1 MKKMGL
7 KCSDSL
13 KLSNFMGQRI
23 PAHIIIRFQQHYKLF
38 VDHLLERVWSS
49 LQLEWMPVHT
59 GPPSLQQ
66 YSCLHYVCERMPV
79 HDGPSSL
86 LMPALCVWKDACPW
100 WTIFTTNAC
109 TMWVTLAAAA
119 NSAPSVGCPRSPSGV
134 ISALLHTQPICPH
147 IPANQTR
154 NTYTV
159 FITVVTRYFIKH
171 KGHNWGSVSHS
182 LTQVF

>member
-1 MKKMGL
+1 
-7 KCSDSL
+7 
-13 KLSNFMGQRI
+13 
-23 PAHIIIRFQQHYKLF
+23 
-38 VDHLLERVWSS
+38 
-49 LQLEWMPVHT
+49 MPVHD
-59 GPPSLQQ
+59 GPSSLLMPALCVWKDACPWWTILDHLH
-66 YSCLHYVCERMPV
+66 YECLHYVCERMPV

-86 LMPALCVWKDACPW
+86 RMPALCVWKDACPW

-147 IPANQTR
+147 IPANQTW

-182 LTQVF
+182 LTQVFKKAHIMF